1 MTEIVKLTKSEK
13 YMKYYKENKAQVNI
27 WRQMEVTC
35 ECGAVVQA
43 QHLSIHQKTNL
54 HQKRLRKMDS
64 IIYEPRGYS

>member
-43 QHLSIHQKTNL
+43 QHLSIHQKTKL

>member
-1 MTEIVKLTKSEK
+1 MAEIVKLTNSEK

-43 QHLSIHQKTNL
+43 
-54 HQKRLRKMDS
+54 
-64 IIYEPRGYS
+64 